1 MNINKNLLQIMSPE
15 LLKKHLLAYAK
26 IDLIM
31 NPAPDDFTLR
41 VYHYDKSWLPNG
53 DFITIN
59 DSGGDH
65 YYLLF
70 SPSGCIIKGFDHECD
85 ISPYNFDEEEPL
97 PDFIDNHNF
106 YEGAPSELHD
116 LLKDPALEKDIATFC
131 VWQPAE
137 TANWSVAPIQIPSDW
152 SDGSETFLSYTSN
165 LEQYKK
171 WFEKDYYEAD
181 LDMDTLQKIFDG
193 EPITETIIQS
203 LNPEVDA
210 KIVLK
215 ELEENF

>member
-1 MNINKNLLQIMSPE
+1 MNINKNSIYIMSPE
-15 LLKKHLLAYAK
+15 SLKKHLLAYAK

-31 NPAPDDFTLR
+31 SPTPDDFGLR
-41 VYHYDKSWLPNG
+41 VYHYDKSWVPNG
-53 DFITIN
+53 DFLTIN

-70 SPSGCIIKGFDHECD
+70 SPSGCIIKGFDHECEM
-85 ISPYNFDEEEPL
+85 SPYNFDEEEPL
-97 PDFIDNHNF
+97 PDFIANHNF
-106 YEGAPSELHD
+106 YEGAPSELQE
-116 LLKDPALEKDIATFC
+116 LLDDPALEKDIATFC
-131 VWQPAE
+131 VWQSTE
-137 TANWSVAPIQIPSDW
+137 STDWSFTPLQIPDDW
-152 SDGSETFLSYTSN
+152 SDGIETFLSYTSN
-165 LEQYKK
+165 LAQYKK
-171 WFEKDYYEAD
+171 WFEEDYYEAD